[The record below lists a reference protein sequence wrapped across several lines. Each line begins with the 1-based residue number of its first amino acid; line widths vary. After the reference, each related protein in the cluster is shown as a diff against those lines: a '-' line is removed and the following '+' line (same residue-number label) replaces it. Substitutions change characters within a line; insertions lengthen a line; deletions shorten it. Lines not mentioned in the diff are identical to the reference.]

1 MEKAEIMEKINHV
14 KKKESDHEVFYK
26 VRPPEEF
33 GDAVKLVLNEEEN
46 TYRAVVFDPDTL
58 TEFYEKTLTDENSA
72 CSFISDT
79 LEGKKDELEKEN
91 ESSPKEYGYIYL
103 DEWID

>member
-1 MEKAEIMEKINHV
+1 MEKAEIMEKINNI
-14 KKKESDHEVFYK
+14 KNKESDHEIFYK

-58 TEFYEKTLTDENSA
+58 TEYYEKTLTDENSA
-72 CSFISDT
+72 WLFISNT
-79 LEGKKDELEKEN
+79 IEGKKDEFEKEN
-91 ESSPKEYGYIYL
+91 EHSQKEYWG
-103 DEWID
+103 EWTD

>member
-14 KKKESDHEVFYK
+14 KNKESDHEVFYK

-72 CSFISDT
+72 CLFISDT

-91 ESSPKEYGYIYL
+91 ESNPKEYVDISL